1 MLIILW
7 EDGRGIYIT
16 VFTVRMQKH
25 VSACKITCMRLFSIS
40 DSILADKVSGF
51 DRARV
56 QLATALE
63 HMPLNRPRHRFV
75 WICVGC
81 CLAVEEWY
89 FDGASSLWLDSR
101 ATP

>member
-16 VFTVRMQKH
+16 VFTARMQKH

-51 DRARV
+51 
-56 QLATALE
+56 TAS
-63 HMPLNRPRHRFV
+63 NSTRTYAFKSAQAS
-75 WICVGC
+75 ICMDLCGLLFSC
-81 CLAVEEWY
+81 
-89 FDGASSLWLDSR
+89 
-101 ATP
+101 